1 MHTIHESQTPHPP
14 ADGPHAG
21 MPRRDGTPTTTMHSS
36 QAQTKTPHAGSAKTQ
51 SALPFL
57 QMLMGSGRFKEA
69 FLAAASIAEQES
81 NPVILNIAAIAA
93 REANDPASADRYWS
107 RCIERFP
114 QDGNAYINRGNL
126 LAESGYAE
134 QAEHLY
140 LKAIELDPDAP
151 DARYN
156 LGNLYSRSR
165 QYQAA
170 LGQYREAL
178 KRAEGRPDLHNSMGC
193 ACSELG
199 LTDEALHHLQRAVQL
214 APRYAE
220 AWLNLGLLYRDTR
233 QLKAAAGALQQ
244 AAIPG
249 DPSEA
254 QALSEWA
261 MVQMSLCDWAAAA
274 RTEAHL
280 LGLLRTGRAAGVVPF
295 VTLALPNCTASDQR
309 AAAAQATRQA
319 PPPVD
324 TTTDDPAERS
334 PGRIRVGYLSADLH
348 AHATAYLLAGVLEHR
363 DTARF
368 ETFLYSYGPQTH
380 DDMQNRLR
388 AACEHFVDIAPLSDG
403 QAAERIAADR
413 LDLLI
418 DLKGFTKH
426 ARLDIGA
433 MRPAPIL
440 VNWLG
445 YPGTLGN
452 RRLADYLIGDPV
464 VTPVSQQAQFEE
476 TLALMPHCYQPTDSR
491 REILPPPNR
500 AEVGLPADGLVF
512 CCFNQA
518 YKITEARAQTWFAI
532 LSRTPGSVLW
542 LLEPDASARTALL
555 EEAGRHGIASERLV
569 FAPQVAQRAHIAR
582 LQLADLAL
590 DTFPY
595 TSHTTASDLLWA
607 GVPLLTRAGDTMAS
621 RVAASILQAAGLHD
635 LVVTTEDDY
644 VNAAVRLA
652 GDAQALASVR
662 LRAQAARNTP
672 LFDTGTFARD
682 LETLFGRIVERG
694 PHGTPEPIVL

>member
-1 MHTIHESQTPHPP
+1 MTTNSSRPPQNQTP
-14 ADGPHAG
+14 
-21 MPRRDGTPTTTMHSS
+21 R
-36 QAQTKTPHAGSAKTQ
+36 AGSSKTQ

-57 QMLMGSGRFKEA
+57 QMLLGSGRFKEA
-69 FLAAASIAEQES
+69 FLAAASISEQES

-93 REANDPASADRYWS
+93 REANDLASADRYWS
-107 RCIERFP
+107 RCIEQFP

-126 LAESGYAE
+126 LAESGDAE
-134 QAEHLY
+134 QAEHAY
-140 LKAIELDPDAP
+140 LKAIELNPDTPDAW
-151 DARYN
+151 YN

-170 LGQYREAL
+170 LGPYREAL
-178 KRAEGRPDLHNSMGC
+178 KRVAGRPDLHNSMGC

-199 LTDEALHHLQRAVQL
+199 LTDEALQHLQRAVQL

-220 AWLNLGLLYRDTR
+220 AWLNLGLLHRDTR
-233 QLKAAAGALQQ
+233 QLKAAVDALQQ

-254 QALSEWA
+254 QALSELA
-261 MVQMSLCDWAAAA
+261 MVQMSMCDWAAAA
-274 RTEAHL
+274 RSEARL
-280 LGLLRTGRAAGVVPF
+280 LGLLRAGRATGVAPF

-309 AAAAQATRQA
+309 MAAAQATRQA
-319 PPPVD
+319 APAITPV
-324 TTTDDPAERS
+324 TGDPAPRS
-334 PGRIRVGYLSADLH
+334 PGRIRVGYLSADFH

-363 DTARF
+363 DTSRF
-368 ETFLYSYGPQTH
+368 ETFLYSYGPQTD
-380 DDMQNRLR
+380 DDMQRRLR
-388 AACEHFVDIAPLSDG
+388 AACEHFVHIAPLSDG
-403 QAAERIAADR
+403 QAAQRIASDD

-433 MRPAPIL
+433 MRPAPVL
-440 VNWLG
+440 VSWLG
-445 YPGTLGN
+445 YPGTLGSK
-452 RRLADYLIGDPV
+452 RLADYLIGDPV

-476 TLALMPHCYQPTDSR
+476 TLALMPHCYQPTDRR
-491 REILPPPNR
+491 RETLPPPDR
-500 AEVGLPADGLVF
+500 AGVGLPADGFVL

-518 YKITEARAQTWFAI
+518 YKITEARANTWFTI

-542 LLEPDASARTALL
+542 LLEPDASAKAALL
-555 EEAGRHGIASERLV
+555 ERARRHGVESHRLV
-569 FAPQVAQRAHIAR
+569 FAPQVAQREHIAR

-607 GVPLLTRAGDTMAS
+607 GVPLLTRMGDTMAS

-635 LVVTTEDDY
+635 LVVTTEEDY
-644 VNAAVRLA
+644 VDAAVRLA

-662 LRAQAARNTP
+662 LHAQAARETP
-672 LFDTGTFARD
+672 LFDTRTFARD
-682 LETLFGRIVERG
+682 LETLFGHIVEHG
-694 PHGTPEPIVL
+694 PDAMPDPIVP

>member
-1 MHTIHESQTPHPP
+1 M
-14 ADGPHAG
+14 
-21 MPRRDGTPTTTMHSS
+21 
-36 QAQTKTPHAGSAKTQ
+36 
-51 SALPFL
+51 
-57 QMLMGSGRFKEA
+57 
-69 FLAAASIAEQES
+69 
-81 NPVILNIAAIAA
+81 
-93 REANDPASADRYWS
+93 
-107 RCIERFP
+107 
-114 QDGNAYINRGNL
+114 
-126 LAESGYAE
+126 
-134 QAEHLY
+134 
-140 LKAIELDPDAP
+140 
-151 DARYN
+151 
-156 LGNLYSRSR
+156 
-165 QYQAA
+165 
-170 LGQYREAL
+170 
-178 KRAEGRPDLHNSMGC
+178 
-193 ACSELG
+193 
-199 LTDEALHHLQRAVQL
+199 
-214 APRYAE
+214 
-220 AWLNLGLLYRDTR
+220 
-233 QLKAAAGALQQ
+233 
-244 AAIPG
+244 
-249 DPSEA
+249 
-254 QALSEWA
+254 
-261 MVQMSLCDWAAAA
+261 
-274 RTEAHL
+274 
-280 LGLLRTGRAAGVVPF
+280 
-295 VTLALPNCTASDQR
+295 
-309 AAAAQATRQA
+309 
-319 PPPVD
+319 
-324 TTTDDPAERS
+324 TDDPAERS

-363 DTARF
+363 DTACF

-452 RRLADYLIGDPV
+452 RRLADYLIGDPA

-491 REILPPPNR
+491 REILPPPDR
-500 AEVGLPADGLVF
+500 AELGLPADGLVF

-532 LSRTPGSVLW
+532 LGRTPGAVLW
-542 LLEPDASARTALL
+542 LLEPDASARAALL
-555 EEAGRHGIASERLV
+555 EKAGRHGIASERLV
-569 FAPQVAQRAHIAR
+569 FAPQVVQRAHIAR